1 MGPACLYQRPAW
13 SWEQEDSVM
22 KAWSVIGLLLAAVIA
37 AMPISPRV
45 TPLGVELGA
54 NQAQAATYRHYRR
67 VYGRG
72 YYGYYRSQ
80 QPIGGGGGQRYP
92 W

>member
-1 MGPACLYQRPAW
+1 
-13 SWEQEDSVM
+13 M
-22 KAWSVIGLLLAAVIA
+22 KAWSVIGLLFTAAIIA
-37 AMPISPRV
+37 TMPISPQV

-67 VYGRG
+67 VYRRG